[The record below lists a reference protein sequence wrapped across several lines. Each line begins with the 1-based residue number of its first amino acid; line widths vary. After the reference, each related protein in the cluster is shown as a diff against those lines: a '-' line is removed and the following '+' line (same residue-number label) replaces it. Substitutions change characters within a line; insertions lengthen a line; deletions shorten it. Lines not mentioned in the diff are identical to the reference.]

1 VFIVVFVTVVN
12 VVAGYVAVVDVIFEV
27 FNVVVVKGFTIVFFV
42 FLNGFIV
49 VFVAVVV
56 VVAGFVIPG

>member
-1 VFIVVFVTVVN
+1 MFIVVFVTVFN

-27 FNVVVVKGFTIVFFV
+27 FNVVVVKGFTIVFFFV
-42 FLNGFIV
+42 FLKGFIV

-56 VVAGFVIPG
+56 VAGFVVPG